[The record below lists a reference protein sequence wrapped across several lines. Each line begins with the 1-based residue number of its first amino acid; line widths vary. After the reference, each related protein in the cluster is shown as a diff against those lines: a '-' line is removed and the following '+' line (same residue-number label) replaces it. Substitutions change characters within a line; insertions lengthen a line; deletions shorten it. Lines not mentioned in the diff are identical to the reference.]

1 MGTPCLACSFYTFY
15 LSYNV
20 QRILYKSRSVYCNVY
35 LYSTS
40 SVVYCWVL
48 CIHAVV
54 ERVYAVEVQ
63 YTRRLLWSL
72 LVESLLLYPCCLSDR
87 SRRRS
92 RGPNSIVFVPN
103 SSIFGQQVWMVF
115 G

>member
-48 CIHAVV
+48 TIVLYCGTRR
-54 ERVYAVEVQ
+54 ERIILVKVVYAYAGGGV
-63 YTRRLLWSL
+63 YTLFW
-72 LVESLLLYPCCLSDR
+72 
-87 SRRRS
+87 
-92 RGPNSIVFVPN
+92 
-103 SSIFGQQVWMVF
+103 
-115 G
+115 

>member
-72 LVESLLLYPCCLSDR
+72 LVE
-87 SRRRS
+87 RRAREQ
-92 RGPNSIVFVPN
+92 GLP
-103 SSIFGQQVWMVF
+103 G
-115 G
+115 

>member
-1 MGTPCLACSFYTFY
+1 MGTPCLACSSFYTFY

-63 YTRRLLWSL
+63 ISTHVVYSGVCWWRDAPGSTRLTLS
-72 LVESLLLYPCCLSDR
+72 YPPTVR
-87 SRRRS
+87 
-92 RGPNSIVFVPN
+92 VATT
-103 SSIFGQQVWMVF
+103 
-115 G
+115 